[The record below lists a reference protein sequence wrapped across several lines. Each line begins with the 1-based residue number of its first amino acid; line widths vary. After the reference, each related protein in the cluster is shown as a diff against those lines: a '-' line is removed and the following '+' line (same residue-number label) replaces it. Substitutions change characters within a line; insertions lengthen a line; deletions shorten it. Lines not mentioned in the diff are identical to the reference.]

1 MTDTEKKGKHP
12 DAGRKKGVFGSSD
25 QVAPV
30 YRYDDFDKDGNIIPK
45 GPPEKAPNP
54 DNRGE
59 TIIDINPDGSQVI
72 TDTQHFDP
80 DNIQDR
86 AVMTGF
92 NGPTAVRTELETE
105 MDLVEEARLYLRGYS
120 LNEVTKYIADN
131 RPYSLSVQ
139 MIARDMTVIRDRWRA
154 QYLANFDDVK
164 AQELAR
170 LDRLELAYWTEYDK
184 SKQDKDTIETVKVND
199 EWEAS
204 KNKENPDKTK
214 ASGYSRTRVKHTRE
228 KMLGNPVYLQG
239 VHWCITQRC
248 KILGLDSP
256 KILNINWRSSAEA
269 AGINPDKLQ
278 NELVNQF
285 MLAAG
290 VGNTNEK

>member
-1 MTDTEKKGKHP
+1 MTEKRGKSTGI
-12 DAGRKKGVFGSSD
+12 GRKKGVFGSSGRD
-25 QVAPV
+25 APV
-30 YRYDDFDKDGNIIPK
+30 YGYDDFDKEGNLIPK
-45 GPPEKAPNP
+45 EPPELAPYP
-54 DNRGE
+54 ENRGE

-72 TDTQHFDP
+72 TDTQRFNP
-80 DNIQDR
+80 ENIQDHSVLTSYQG
-86 AVMTGF
+86 AK
-92 NGPTAVRTELETE
+92 AVRSEAEQE

-120 LNEVTKYIADN
+120 LHEVVKYIADN
-131 RPYSLSVQ
+131 RPYSLTPQTV
-139 MIARDMTVIRDRWRA
+139 AADMVEIRERWRA

-199 EWEAS
+199 EWEAA
-204 KNKENPDKTK
+204 KNKTNPADTK

-239 VHWCITQRC
+239 VQWCIQQRC

-256 KILNINWRSSAEA
+256 KTVNINWRNAAEA

-278 NELVNQF
+278 NELVDQF
-285 MLAAG
+285 ILAAS
-290 VGNTNEK
+290 NSND